1 MPELPAITRPF
12 RLDLP
17 ALERLLSSAG
27 PVATGLPAALDDYLV
42 ARDGER
48 VVGAIGADY
57 RGAVAVV
64 RAMVVAPTA
73 PAPDLERALVAAL
86 LADARRM
93 GAHFLLV
100 AAPPGSEPYHRLGF
114 AALDTEGRAAAL
126 AAGIAV
132 NDGAHVARVVD

>member
-17 ALERLLSSAG
+17 ALQRLLSSAD
-27 PVATGLPAALDDYLV
+27 PADTGLPAALDDYLV

-48 VVGAIGADY
+48 LVGAIGADY

-64 RAMVVAPTA
+64 RALVVAPAA

-86 LADARRM
+86 LADAHRM
-93 GAHFLLV
+93 GARYLLA
-100 AAPPGSEPYHRLGF
+100 AAPAGGEPYHHLGF
-114 AALDTEGRAAAL
+114 AALDAESRAAAL

-132 NDGAHVARVVD
+132 DDGAHLARAVD

>member
-1 MPELPAITRPF
+1 MPDPPAITRPF

-17 ALERLLSSAG
+17 ALERLLSSAD

-48 VVGAIGADY
+48 LVGAIGADY

-73 PAPDLERALVAAL
+73 SAPDLERALVEAL

-93 GAHFLLV
+93 GAQLLLV
-100 AAPPGSEPYHRLGF
+100 AAPPGGEPYHHLGF
-114 AALDTEGRAAAL
+114 VALDSASRAAAL

-132 NDGAHVARVVD
+132 DDGAHVARAID

>member
-17 ALERLLSSAG
+17 ALERLLSSAD

-48 VVGAIGADY
+48 LVGAIGADY

-64 RAMVVAPTA
+64 RAMAVAPAA
-73 PAPDLERALVAAL
+73 PAPDLERALVEAL

-93 GAHFLLV
+93 GARFLLV
-100 AAPPGSEPYHRLGF
+100 AVPPGGEPYHHLGF
-114 AALDTEGRAAAL
+114 AALDAAGRAAAL
-126 AAGIAV
+126 AAGIVMA
-132 NDGAHVARVVD
+132 DGAHVARPID

>member
-17 ALERLLSSAG
+17 ALERLLSSAD

-48 VVGAIGADY
+48 LVGAIGADY

-64 RAMVVAPTA
+64 RAMVVTPTA
-73 PAPDLERALVAAL
+73 SASELEQSLVAAL

-93 GAHFLLV
+93 GARYLLV
-100 AAPPGSEPYHRLGF
+100 AAPPGGEPYQHLGF
-114 AALDTEGRAAAL
+114 APLDRAGRAAAL

-132 NDGAHVARVVD
+132 DDGAHLACAVD